1 MLTPTRRLRTTCL
14 AFGPLVILAAGCGHP
29 GTSSAP
35 PSHARHAST
44 TPSEVELSDPTVTLL
59 EPTLVQVEVRY
70 RFTKGQPDKYYA
82 CEVSFP
88 GTPNHGVKMME
99 SWELKP
105 EGVIRDKFQL
115 RQPGAKSFEIYLSE
129 TPSPQQA
136 PYKKI
141 SNVVGGAIE

>member
-1 MLTPTRRLRTTCL
+1 VV
-14 AFGPLVILAAGCGHP
+14 LVSGCGP
-29 GTSSAP
+29 RGVSSAS
-35 PSHARHAST
+35 PSSARHASQ
-44 TPSEVELSDPTVTLL
+44 TPCEVELSDPKVTLL
-59 EPTLVQVEVRY
+59 EPNLVQVEVRY
-70 RFTKGQPDKYYA
+70 RFTKGQPDKYYS

-88 GTPNHGVKMME
+88 DTPNHGVKMME

>member
-1 MLTPTRRLRTTCL
+1 M
-14 AFGPLVILAAGCGHP
+14 
-29 GTSSAP
+29 
-35 PSHARHAST
+35 
-44 TPSEVELSDPTVTLL
+44 ELSDPTVTLL

-115 RQPGAKSFEIYLSE
+115 RQPGAKSFEIYLAE
-129 TPSPQQA
+129 TPSPQQS

-141 SNVVGGAIE
+141 SNVVSGTIE

>member
-1 MLTPTRRLRTTCL
+1 MSPPTRRLCTPCL
-14 AFGPLVILAAGCGHP
+14 AFFPLVVLASGCGQRGAP
-29 GTSSAP
+29 SAP
-35 PSHARHAST
+35 PSLARHASQ
-44 TPSEVELSDPTVTLL
+44 TPSEVELSDPKVTLL
-59 EPTLVQVEVRY
+59 EPKLVQVEVRY
-70 RFTKGQPDKYYA
+70 RFTKGEPDKYYS

-88 GTPNHGVKMME
+88 GTPSHGVKMME

-115 RQPGAKSFEIYLSE
+115 QQPGAKSFEIYMSE

-141 SNVVGGAIE
+141 SNVVSGTIE